1 MKRDEIIT
9 QEYTPVNIKEVIRKI
24 NILEDDI
31 YEFGKYICK
40 VNSNVRGSKDA
51 KLILVTSTSPDKAG
65 IGKTTVTIGLNDAL
79 NKDHTSIACIREP
92 SLGPVFG
99 NKGGASGGGYS
110 QAYPLQDINLDF
122 TGDFHVV
129 TNINNL
135 ISATID
141 NELFQGNDINLD
153 INSITFKR
161 VIDMNDRALRH
172 IDVSTNSEYKRP
184 ENFKLTAAS
193 EIMAILCLSNNID
206 DFLEKVNNVTIGKN
220 FNGEKLYVSDLK
232 ITGSIAALARKLL
245 NPNLVQSL
253 RGNPVFIHG
262 GPFANIAHGTN
273 TIMATKM
280 ALSLGDYVITEAG
293 FGSDMGAEKFM
304 DLVSQTN
311 GFKPHAI
318 VLVTTINSLK
328 EYCKDGKLSVGVINL
343 KKHIFHLKNYNT
355 NLVVSLNKHLGD
367 IDEDVNLI
375 KDVCKE
381 LGVKFTINNY
391 YSQETIAKDDE
402 LSKVITNFSNSP
414 EISFIYDLEDPLDVK
429 LNKLINK
436 VYGIKE
442 FELTDDCISK
452 FDEIKDDMKY
462 QKYPLCVTK
471 NPMTFS
477 GDINDKFKEVI
488 DKIVITDIEVYTGA
502 KFILIYV
509 NKILTLPGLSKDAN
523 VYNIKYD
530 SKTGNV
536 LGID

>member
-1 MKRDEIIT
+1 MKRDEIIS
-9 QEYTPVNIKEVIRKI
+9 QEYKPVNIKEVTKKI
-24 NILEDDI
+24 NISDNDI
-31 YEFGKYICK
+31 YEYGKHICK
-40 VNSNVRGSKDA
+40 VSNYVKGNKDG
-51 KLILVTSTSPDKAG
+51 KLILVTSTSPNKSG

-79 NKDHTSIACIREP
+79 NKNHTSIACIREP

-129 TNINNL
+129 TSINNL

-161 VIDMNDRALRH
+161 AIDMNDRALRH

-206 DFLEKVNNVTIGKN
+206 DFLDKVNNVTIGKN
-220 FNGEKLYVSDLK
+220 LNGEKLYVSDLK
-232 ITGSIAALARKLL
+232 ITGSIAALSRKLL

-273 TIMATKM
+273 TVMATKM
-280 ALSLGDYVITEAG
+280 ALSLSDYVITEAG

-304 DLVSQTN
+304 NLVSQTN
-311 GFKPHAI
+311 GFNPHAI

-328 EYCKDGKLSVGVINL
+328 EYCENGTLSVGIINL

-367 IDEDVNLI
+367 LDVDVNLI
-375 KDVCKE
+375 KDVCEE
-381 LGVKFTINNY
+381 LEVKFTINNY
-391 YSQETIAKDDE
+391 YSQENIDEVDE
-402 LSKVITNFSNSP
+402 LSTVINSFSKSP
-414 EISFIYDLEDPLDVK
+414 DINFIYNLEDSLDVK

-436 VYGIKE
+436 VYGIKK
-442 FELTDDCISK
+442 FELSEECISK
-452 FDEIKDDMKY
+452 FNEIKDNTKY
-462 QKYPLCVTK
+462 QKYPLCITK
-471 NPMTFS
+471 NPLTFS

-523 VYNIKYD
+523 VYKIQYD

-536 LGID
+536 IGID